1 MSCILSFHVSLKG
14 INNVQCDELM
24 PLKKVGD
31 NLLHDNIS
39 VEILAAVTSRL
50 DSGWFEFV
58 RYSQLV
64 R

>member
-1 MSCILSFHVSLKG
+1 MSLKG